1 MSDGTFGICLA
12 FGRETHLEHRVDL
25 GLLQSQVGRG
35 DEQSFHGG
43 WIVHAH
49 GVAPPDQRAL
59 PSRGF
64 LLRLEQ
70 RFLLFLLLFHLFNL
84 LLGLGSRGA
93 LLRGGTG
100 RIAYRRRCRRGKL
113 RYLYLELLG
122 VRAHDARQV
131 IARLLSERVD
141 EYALLG
147 LHHRSFQSE
156 RLRSLLGIRADDA
169 RLALV
174 LGHGDGDL

>member
-1 MSDGTFGICLA
+1 MA
-12 FGRETHLEHRVDL
+12 FARETRLEHRVDL
-25 GLLQSQVGRG
+25 GLLQSEVGRG
-35 DEQSFHGG
+35 DEQAVNGG
-43 WIVHAH
+43 RIVHAH
-49 GVAPPDQRAL
+49 RVAPPDQRAL
-59 PSRGF
+59 PPRGF

-84 LLGLGSRGA
+84 LLGLRGRGA

-100 RIAYRRRCRRGKL
+100 RIAYRRRRRRGKL
-113 RYLYLELLG
+113 GYFHLELLG

-131 IARLLSERVD
+131 LASLLSERVD

-147 LHHRSFQSE
+147 LHHRSF
-156 RLRSLLGIRADDA
+156 LRELLGSLLGIRADDA